1 MKPTSADLS
10 RRAQMGGD
18 NAHASALGILPQGGP
33 GGNYGADFGNWGSY
47 GHGFGFGFG
56 ADPSGMATPTA
67 GPMAATAGV
76 APPGM
81 PVQGPHQAMI
91 PGHAVSHLANPHHP
105 AHAAQTQAILH
116 HHYSQQ
122 AKTQERLALIT
133 PNAGS
138 GVDIQRYDF
147 SINATPGITIA
158 PAAATVQGM
167 SLQPSTTIRP
177 QRCTFNAP
185 TFAFVMVSNI
195 LVGNVNGM
203 VGGATDAFNYGPSS
217 FGIHLDLPSINPSN
231 RIQVQCTY
239 TGLVP
244 PVYGLGFVYP
254 FTASFQCPATT
265 VPNPSLQV

>member
-1 MKPTSADLS
+1 MRPTSKDLIQ
-10 RRAQMGGD
+10 RAQRGDD
-18 NAHASALGILPQGGP
+18 NALAAALGILPQGGP
-33 GGNYGADFGNWGSY
+33 GGTYGADFGGY
-47 GHGFGFGFG
+47 GPYGFGFGFG
-56 ADPSGMATPTA
+56 ADPTTATPTA
-67 GPMAATAGV
+67 APLAAV
-76 APPGM
+76 AS
-81 PVQGPHQAMI
+81 PVPAL
-91 PGHAVSHLANPHHP
+91 AANPHHP
-105 AHAAQTQAILH
+105 AHMAQAHAHMQHAAARNYDPHTQGILAN
-116 HHYSQQ
+116 HYHQQ
-122 AKTQERLALIT
+122 AKTQERLSLIT
-133 PNAGS
+133 PNSGS

-203 VGGATDAFNYGPSS
+203 VGGATDAFNYGPASM
-217 FGIHLDLPSINPSN
+217 GIHLDLPSINPSN

>member
-1 MKPTSADLS
+1 MKPNTRDLVS
-10 RRAQMGGD
+10 RARMGSD
-18 NAHASALGILPQGGP
+18 NAAAAALGILPQGGP
-33 GGNYGADFGNWGSY
+33 QGHYGADFGNWSPY
-47 GHGFGFGFG
+47 QFGFGFG

-67 GPMAATAGV
+67 APLAAV
-76 APPGM
+76 ASPASMGYPAANM
-81 PVQGPHQAMI
+81 HHPAHAAAM
-91 PGHAVSHLANPHHP
+91 HVANPHHP
-105 AHAAQTQAILH
+105 AVAHQTQQILAN
-116 HHYSQQ
+116 HYHQQ
-122 AKTQERLALIT
+122 AKTQERLSLIT

-244 PVYGLGFVYP
+244 PIYGLGFVYP
-254 FTASFQCPATT
+254 FTASRSDPA
-265 VPNPSLQV
+265 

>member
-1 MKPTSADLS
+1 MKPTTNDLI
-10 RRAQMGGD
+10 RRAHGGD
-18 NAHASALGILPQGGP
+18 RALASALGILPAGGP
-33 GGNYGADFGNWGSY
+33 GADYGFGNW
-47 GHGFGFGFG
+47 GFGFG
-56 ADPSGMATPTA
+56 ADPTTATPTA
-67 GPMAATAGV
+67 APLSAMASPVNLQPMGV
-76 APPGM
+76 LPMSG
-81 PVQGPHQAMI
+81 
-91 PGHAVSHLANPHHP
+91 GHSAHAHHHMANPHHP
-105 AHAAQTQAILH
+105 AHHAHTQQILA
-116 HHYSQQ
+116 HHYHSQ
-122 AKTQERLALIT
+122 AKTAERLALIT

-147 SINATPGITIA
+147 SINSSPGITIA

-231 RIQVQCTY
+231 RIQVQATY